1 MENNERIQINRIP
14 KFSDIM
20 RIGNEYGIALE
31 GNFETLQL
39 CGIIMALEDKI
50 GKQSDLIKAL
60 NTDLGGLTE

>member
-1 MENNERIQINRIP
+1 
-14 KFSDIM
+14 M